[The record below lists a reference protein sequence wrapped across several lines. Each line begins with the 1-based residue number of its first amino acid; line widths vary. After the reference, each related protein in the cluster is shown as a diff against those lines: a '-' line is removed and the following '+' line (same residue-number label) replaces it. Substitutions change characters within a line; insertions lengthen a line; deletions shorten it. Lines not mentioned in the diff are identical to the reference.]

1 MNLELQPRGDVVV
14 ARVLDHRF
22 VVGDAADFKRRV
34 SESLEAG
41 GKRVVLDLSEVSF
54 MDSGAIGAV
63 LGMAKSLPQ
72 PGDLRLA
79 AVRDSVKT
87 VLRLTRL
94 DKVLSLYPDVE
105 AAVASWG
112 EA

>member
-1 MNLELQPRGDVVV
+1 MNLELESRGDVVV

-22 VVGDAADFKRRV
+22 VVGDAADFKRRLF
-34 SESLEAG
+34 ESLESG
-41 GKRVVLDLSEVSF
+41 GKRVVLDLSDVAF

-79 AVRDSVKT
+79 AVQEGVKT

-94 DKVLSLYPDVE
+94 DKVLSIHPDVE

-112 EA
+112 PA